1 MINIIV
7 AVSENDIIGGDNK
20 LLWNIPEDLKWFK
33 KITTGNTVIMGRKT
47 FESIGKALPNRE
59 NIVITRQKNYNS
71 NCITVSSI
79 NEAILKSDRRKDIF
93 IIGGGQVYQEALK
106 MDIVDNIYLTRVH
119 NNYDGD
125 TKFIFDENKY
135 LEVEKEIHNGYT
147 FITYR
152 RLRNT

>member
-93 IIGGGQVYQEALK
+93 IVGGGQVYQEALK